1 MNRGIDNLRERCLWV
16 IEHPR
21 FVPACLASGILVRLV
36 WIWLV
41 DSEQVSD
48 YLWYEKFA
56 INIAN
61 GRGYSVNGV
70 PTGYWP
76 IGYPGFLGALFY
88 LFGPSVFIG
97 KLANIVLYVG
107 TILLTYKLSKDLFHC
122 EPAARVT
129 LCILSFY
136 PNHIAYTALLSS
148 EILFV
153 FLVALSAV
161 LFVSAGERVG
171 LLLLC
176 GLSWGLATLTKPQ
189 ALLLPFIFLFMFSR
203 TMRSGLKGCIVIY
216 VALILTILPWMVRNY
231 FVMGTPTLANT
242 AGIDLFDGNNPYATG
257 VHNFNVNM
265 NELLGDLKTIP
276 LENVFDGKEVARDV
290 RAREVAIDY
299 IHHNPGRVI
308 ALLPRKFVG
317 LFRADIEGVYF
328 SLGLLEPRGLS
339 HRLVAF
345 CARAAQLYYAVMLVL
360 FLSSV
365 PMIIGGGNRP
375 QLIGFAVVLYFT
387 ALYLVFF
394 GNYRYHFPMMPWVAI
409 YSGVCAQRLI
419 ARKGAISDV
428 LVGRRS
434 WASETSG
441 TS

>member
-1 MNRGIDNLRERCLWV
+1 
-16 IEHPR
+16 
-21 FVPACLASGILVRLV
+21 
-36 WIWLV
+36 V
-41 DSEQVSD
+41 DPEQVSD

-56 INIAN
+56 INIST
-61 GRGYSVNGV
+61 GKGYSVNGV

-107 TILLTYKLSKDLFHC
+107 TILLTYKLSKSLFHC
-122 EPAARVT
+122 EPAARLT

-148 EILFV
+148 EILFA
-153 FLVALSAV
+153 FLVALSAF
-161 LFVSAGERVG
+161 LFLTASEGVG
-171 LLLLC
+171 LLALC
-176 GLSWGLATLTKPQ
+176 GLSWGMATLTKPQ
-189 ALLLPFIFLFMFSR
+189 ALLLPAIFLFMLST
-203 TMRSGLKGCIVIY
+203 TMRSCLKGCIVIY
-216 VALILTILPWMVRNY
+216 VALIVTILPWMTRNY

-265 NELLGDLKTIP
+265 NELLGDLRTIP

-290 RAREVAIDY
+290 RARDIAIDY
-299 IHHNPGRVI
+299 ISHNPGHII

-317 LFRADIEGVYF
+317 LFRADIEGIYF
-328 SLGLLEPRGLS
+328 TLGLEHRGS
-339 HRLVAF
+339 SDKLVAF
-345 CARAAQLYYAVMLVL
+345 CARAAQLYYAGIIVL
-360 FLSSV
+360 FLSSL
-365 PMIIGGGNRP
+365 PMIIGSGSRP
-375 QLIGFAVVLYFT
+375 QQIGVVVILYFT

-394 GNYRYHFPMMPWVAI
+394 GNYRYHFTMMPWMAI
-409 YSGVCAQRLI
+409 YSGVFAQRLI

-428 LVGRRS
+428 RVGRSS
-434 WASETSG
+434 WVSRTTESG
-441 TS
+441 